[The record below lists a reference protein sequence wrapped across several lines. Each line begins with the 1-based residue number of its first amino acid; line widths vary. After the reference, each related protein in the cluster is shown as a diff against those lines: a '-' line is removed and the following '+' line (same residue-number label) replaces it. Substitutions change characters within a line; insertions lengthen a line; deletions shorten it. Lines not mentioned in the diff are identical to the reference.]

1 VEGGMKCKKNK
12 SIITTKSCI
21 KRQEL
26 AKNPPKKY
34 FDEEQEENIKSIKKC
49 LNCKRGRIV
58 KRFPRKRFD
67 NDIKIILREQ
77 IVNFAKQGILSLSME
92 EGCTEVD
99 LLVLIEMGVIQ
110 EINREILHV
119 LGLNLIVE
127 GDRLKIKQ
135 TKKLGGYIIK
145 SINLKKKQNFN
156 NLFAIHSRIRKEKTG
171 FIIQP
176 L

>member
-1 VEGGMKCKKNK
+1 VEGGMKCKKNN

-26 AKNPPKKY
+26 AKNPPEKN
-34 FDEEQEENIKSIKKC
+34 FDEEQEEKIKEIKKC
-49 LNCKRGRIV
+49 IKCKRGRIV
-58 KRFPRKRFD
+58 KKFPRKSFD
-67 NDIKIILREQ
+67 NDIRIILKEQ
-77 IVNFAKQGILSLSME
+77 IINFAKQGILSLSME
-92 EGCTEVD
+92 ETCTEID

-119 LGLNLIVE
+119 LGLNLIIE
-127 GDRLKIKQ
+127 ENILKIRQ

-145 SINLKKKQNFN
+145 KINLKRKQNFN
-156 NLFAIHSRIRKEKTG
+156 KLFLTHSKIRKEKTG
-171 FIIQP
+171 FVIQP